1 MLNKRAKKFANVVTI
16 NIFEIYKQTVAVV
29 VDFQITVTQ
38 NSVINQTLLKQSKIQ
53 NLVPVRNI
61 LIV

>member
-16 NIFEIYKQTVAVV
+16 NIFEIYKETVAVV

-38 NSVINQTLLKQSKIQ
+38 NSDCNQTLLKRSKIQ
-53 NLVPVRNI
+53 NLVPVRNY